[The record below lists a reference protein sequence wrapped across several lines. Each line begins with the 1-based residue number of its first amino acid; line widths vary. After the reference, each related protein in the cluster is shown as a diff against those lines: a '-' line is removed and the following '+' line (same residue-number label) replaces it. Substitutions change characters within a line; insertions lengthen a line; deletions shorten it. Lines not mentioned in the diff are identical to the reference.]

1 MCVRARTCL
10 RVPPPVRMHVGAGR
24 PFAVFF
30 GRSALLRRYSAA
42 DARRKLIVV
51 RSATPFELSDANSAQ
66 PIVEEL
72 LYSKSAVAHACPKP
86 LKERSSRAETNGFSN
101 GLAAM
106 AVGSKSTKSS
116 LAGGVLSFSTRITL
130 TARRQLSLVGES
142 VAKAIGFRGAAEFE
156 VDEAVDSEDTKLFYV
171 VLLRRKAGLGLC
183 VSQRNPLSLAALSF

>member
-1 MCVRARTCL
+1 MCI
-10 RVPPPVRMHVGAGR
+10 GAGR

-51 RSATPFELSDANSAQ
+51 HSATTLELSDASAQ
-66 PIVEEL
+66 PVVEEL
-72 LYSKSAVAHACPKP
+72 LYSKSAVAHARPKP
-86 LKERSSRAETNGFSN
+86 RKARSSRAETNGFSN

-106 AVGSKSTKSS
+106 AVGSKSRKSS

-142 VAKAIGFRGAAEFE
+142 VAKAIGFRGLSAEFE

-171 VLLRRKAGLGLC
+171 VL
-183 VSQRNPLSLAALSF
+183 

>member
-1 MCVRARTCL
+1 MCI
-10 RVPPPVRMHVGAGR
+10 GAGR

-51 RSATPFELSDANSAQ
+51 HSATTLELSDASAQ
-66 PIVEEL
+66 PVVEEL

-86 LKERSSRAETNGFSN
+86 LQARSSRAETKGFSN
-101 GLAAM
+101 GAAM
-106 AVGSKSTKSS
+106 AVGSKSRKSC

-142 VAKAIGFRGAAEFE
+142 VAKAIGFRGLSAEFE

-171 VLLRRKAGLGLC
+171 VL
-183 VSQRNPLSLAALSF
+183 